1 MGMNASI
8 ALAIGLIL
16 GALHYFSENLE
27 LASESRRYRI
37 ISFGAGISIAYLFLH
52 LLPHTYEAAVHLKE
66 AVFIFLLLGFAL
78 FHLSEKYVYQH
89 LQEEKRA
96 RELKEIH
103 SIAFFVYH
111 FFVGI
116 VVKDIF
122 EDGILEGFLFV
133 IPIALHTGLSTVS
146 LSRIHGNIREN
157 IFIKILLSLST
168 LLGIVFALIVPVSD
182 IVNNILVSFITGVL
196 LYIFVKEFLPEK
208 EKGKPLLFIL
218 GIILFIVFYIVISS
232 LSH

>member
-1 MGMNASI
+1 MNTSI
-8 ALAIGLIL
+8 ALASGLML

-27 LASESRRYRI
+27 LVSESRRHRI

-52 LLPHTYEAAVHLKE
+52 LLPHTYDAAARLKE

-103 SIAFFVYH
+103 SVVFFIYH

-122 EDGILEGFLFV
+122 EEGTIEGFLFV
-133 IPIALHTGLSTVS
+133 LPIALHTSLSTVS
-146 LSRIHGNIREN
+146 LSRIHGHIREN
-157 IFIKILLSLST
+157 LFIKILLSLST
-168 LLGIVFALIVPVSD
+168 LLGIAFSLIVPVPD
-182 IVNNILVSFITGVL
+182 IVNNILVSFLTGVL

-218 GIILFIVFYIVISS
+218 GIILFCAFYIIKSI
-232 LSH
+232 LNH